1 MFGGRYIYESRYCG
15 TSSCSSSILRHE
27 RDNMKRTIA
36 LVLAFCL
43 LFGLGGCT
51 NNQNT
56 AGNSTSN
63 PEASGNL
70 NESTLV
76 GIESSLPD
84 GMVYVTAQ
92 KRLNDRL
99 WVGGI
104 GQDGVLLGYI
114 GVDGESGLFDFPESF
129 EFIYSMCEV
138 DGNIAVLCGSMPAA
152 YTDANGTFIVNDHV
166 KGVLALL
173 MFSESGALLSQTP
186 LEQIYGEMGMI
197 FKLML
202 EADGFFLLQCQNML
216 LKIGSDGKEL
226 GRIVLQEDNAL
237 LTSICLSK
245 GSLLASVRQPNGGDS
260 QLYTIDIASFE
271 IENTLNINERI
282 VTGLGLDKKGRVLAI
297 TDKSLNY
304 LDTTSGTMDV
314 VLSWEDLYISQEFIW
329 AEEIEDGYLF
339 YARYVDKVFGAR
351 YQQNVPQRTELVM
364 ATDSQFGSAK
374 ALAEAFNKS
383 QDQYHIRVLMY
394 GNEGTPMDLL
404 RTEISAGNGPD
415 IFAFIQND
423 TLSEIKSS
431 NLYVNLFEYLDKDEQ
446 CSRATILPSLLSAM
460 TENEA
465 LYFLPYTFSIS
476 TFTAPESLV
485 SSPGITLSEAE
496 QILAKAGND
505 MSLLPQWVTKDVML
519 LWSSRFSLDSYFD
532 REKGTCNFDSPGFI
546 ELLELCGKWTHS
558 GSETAPDDKYLLNL
572 EIMQGLLRLSGI
584 NANYNGD
591 YCFAGFPT
599 EAGNGSMFQ
608 LELKL
613 GISQQSKNE
622 LGAWEFLRFAL
633 SEKGQ
638 ESNIGPGFFASKSS
652 FTKAIDTALK
662 DGITIQDKKFEL
674 TQADAQKL
682 WELVN
687 DTTLLSGSDSAV
699 LTIITEEAE
708 AYFSGIRTAEEAAI
722 LVQNRIAL
730 YLSEQS

>member
-1 MFGGRYIYESRYCG
+1 
-15 TSSCSSSILRHE
+15 
-27 RDNMKRTIA
+27 MKRTIA

-43 LFGLGGCT
+43 LFGLGGCASD
-51 NNQNT
+51 QY
-56 AGNSTSN
+56 ATSD
-63 PEASGNL
+63 PKASGNL
-70 NESTLV
+70 NGPTLV
-76 GIESSLPD
+76 SIESSLPE
-84 GMVYVTAQ
+84 GMAYVTAQ

-114 GVDGESGLFDFPESF
+114 GVDGESGLLDFPESF

-138 DGNIAVLCGSMPAA
+138 DGNMAVLCGSMPAA
-152 YTDANGTFIVNDHV
+152 YNDANGTLIVNDQT
-166 KGVLALL
+166 KGALALL
-173 MFSESGALLSQTP
+173 VFSESGALLTQTP
-186 LEQIYGEMGMI
+186 LEQIYREMGMI

-202 EADGFFLLQCQNML
+202 ETDGFFLLQCQNML

-226 GRIVLQEDNAL
+226 GRIVLQEENAL
-237 LTSICLSK
+237 LTSICLSG
-245 GSLLASVRQPNGGDS
+245 GSLFASVRQSNGVDS
-260 QLYTIDIASFE
+260 QLYTIDIAPFK
-271 IENTLNINERI
+271 IKNTLNISERT
-282 VTGLGLDKKGRVLAI
+282 VTGLGLSKKGQVLAI
-297 TDKSLNY
+297 TDTGLNY
-304 LDTTSGTMDV
+304 LDTTSGAMDAI
-314 VLSWEDLYISQEFIW
+314 LSWEDLYMSQEFIG
-329 AEEIEDGYLF
+329 AEEIEDGYVF

-351 YQQNVPQRTELVM
+351 YQQNAPQRTELVM

-383 QDQYHIRVLMY
+383 QDQYRIRVLTY

-415 IFAFIQND
+415 IFAFTQND
-423 TLSEIKSS
+423 TLSEIKSP
-431 NLYVNLFEYLDKDEQ
+431 NLYVDLFEYLDKDEQ
-446 CSRATILPSLLSAM
+446 CRKTDILPSLLSAM

-485 SSPGITLSEAE
+485 GGPGITLSEAE
-496 QILAKAGND
+496 KILEKAGND

-519 LWSSRFSLDSYFD
+519 LWSARFSLDSYINK
-532 REKGTCNFDSPGFI
+532 EKGTCNFDSPGFV

-558 GSETAPDDKYLLNL
+558 GSETSPDDEYLLNL
-572 EIMQGLLRLSGI
+572 ELMQGLLRLSGI
-584 NANYNGD
+584 NTNYNGD

-613 GISQQSKNE
+613 GISQQSKNK

-633 SEKGQ
+633 SEEGQ
-638 ESNIGPGFFASKSS
+638 DSNVGPGFFASKSS
-652 FTKAIDTALK
+652 FTKALDTALK
-662 DGITIQDKKFEL
+662 DGITMQDRKYEL

-682 WELVN
+682 WTLVN
-687 DTTLLSGSDSAV
+687 DTTLLSGSDLAV
-699 LTIITEEAE
+699 LTIITEEAD
-708 AYFSGIRTAEEAAI
+708 AYFSGVRTAEEAAVLI
-722 LVQNRIAL
+722 QNRTAL
-730 YLSEQS
+730 YLAEQS